1 MKEDFRPVFRN
12 TTLVAERRRKQ
23 LEDVQDLGGN
33 TRKLKVLFVEE
44 GLGCRSVLARAVFE
58 SLLSQERELKHLVD
72 CDVAAILPHSEA
84 TPIQADTRAV
94 DIARRH
100 NLKSSSSSSSSAFA
114 KMIRPFDD
122 VNDSVNFD
130 LIVVMDRFD
139 HAEVLR
145 EVAAYDNIFPGGYY
159 AAKVR
164 RLAGFKT
171 CTETH
176 CIVQGLLLNEDN
188 LAEAAREGEK
198 NKEENEAEEDTEGV
212 VGGRKGHDVEVTRHS
227 QAQSATLSVAEE
239 EDKLDISDPLY
250 ASAYDVSQQEETEAF
265 EHLFTEIKEA
275 CEGLVDFLGQL
286 QEVSKLKGVGLVHET
301 TMNLRR
307 NEIGVGRLAK
317 VSTTFSK
324 SLKSRHEEQH
334 HGVLSSRM
342 RTGIT
347 SYINKNG
354 VAISLERRPQSK
366 SRGYWMNMENLKK
379 ELIAWSEQNNNRPA
393 TMPVIQDIKES
404 GNYMLFHSITKYHG
418 GKGTVAKRLG
428 WTLDKRVNRGFWHER
443 ENILEALNPY
453 LDCSEDENGEEECL
467 IPTKSSLIQKGRQDL
482 VGAIDRSGGF
492 KLVAGLLN
500 LKIRSPGR
508 KALYPEL
515 QDWDH
520 YRQRL
525 ESWVDQRKGEGKREG
540 KGESKWPKMHEMVS
554 SGAGDLHYAT
564 KKYHGGFKKVSRK
577 MGWHK

>member
-1 MKEDFRPVFRN
+1 MKKEEFRPVFRN

-23 LEDVQDLGGN
+23 LEDVQGLGGN
-33 TRKLKVLFVEE
+33 ARKLKVLFVEE

-58 SLLSQERELKHLVD
+58 SVLSQDEELRHLVD

-94 DIARRH
+94 EIASRH
-100 NLKSSSSSSSSAFA
+100 NLSSKNSFT
-114 KMIRPFDD
+114 KTIRAFDD

-130 LIVVMDRFD
+130 LILVMDRFD
-139 HAEVLR
+139 HAEVLK

-164 RLAGFKT
+164 RLAGFKA

-176 CIVQGLLLNEDN
+176 CIVQGLLGDSSV
-188 LAEAAREGEK
+188 AKQGQ
-198 NKEENEAEEDTEGV
+198 EEEEEDQLP
-212 VGGRKGHDVEVTRHS
+212 RSYSNSNS
-227 QAQSATLSVAEE
+227 QVSSSEE

-250 ASAYDVSQQEETEAF
+250 VSAYDVSREEEAEAF
-265 EHLFTEIKEA
+265 EHLFGEIEEA
-275 CEGLVDFLGQL
+275 CEGLLAFIGQL
-286 QEVSKLKGVGLVHET
+286 QEVSKLKGVGLVHEA
-301 TMNLRR
+301 TMNLRT

-317 VSTTFSK
+317 ISTTFSK
-324 SLKSRHEEQH
+324 NARSKQDFDQSPL
-334 HGVLSSRM
+334 LLSRM

-366 SRGYWMNMENLKK
+366 SRGYWMNKDNMKK
-379 ELIAWSEQNNNRPA
+379 ELIAWSEQNNNSPA
-393 TMPVIQDIKES
+393 TMPVIQDIKDS

-418 GKGTVAKRLG
+418 GKGEVAKTLG
-428 WTLDKRVNRGFWHER
+428 WALDKRVNRGFWHER
-443 ENILEALNPY
+443 ENILKALNPY
-453 LDCSEDENGEEECL
+453 LDCTMNEDGVEECI
-467 IPTKSSLIQKGRQDL
+467 IPTKSSLIEKGRQDL

-492 KLVAGLLN
+492 KLVADLLN
-500 LKIRSPGR
+500 LKIRQPGR
-508 KALYPEL
+508 KALYPDL
-515 QDWDH
+515 QDWEK
-520 YRQRL
+520 YKQRL
-525 ESWVDQRKGEGKREG
+525 ESWVDKRNGEGEGEGK
-540 KGESKWPKMHEMVS
+540 KNKWPKMHEMMS

-577 MGWHK
+577 MGWQ